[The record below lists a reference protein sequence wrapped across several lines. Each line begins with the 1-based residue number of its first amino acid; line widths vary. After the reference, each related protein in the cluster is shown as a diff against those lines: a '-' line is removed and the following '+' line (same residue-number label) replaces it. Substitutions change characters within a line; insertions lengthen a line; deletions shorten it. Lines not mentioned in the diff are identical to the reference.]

1 MGAVQAHGA
10 VPFYVAEKKRPTD
23 CPRNFTWGSSLL
35 VQWKLPFSPINPTT
49 HPLSLSLVIELSC

>member
-23 CPRNFTWGSSLL
+23 RPRMGVVLVSS
-35 VQWKLPFSPINPTT
+35 VETSFFPY
-49 HPLSLSLVIELSC
+49 

>member
-23 CPRNFTWGSSLL
+23 RPRMGG
-35 VQWKLPFSPINPTT
+35 
-49 HPLSLSLVIELSC
+49 HPC